1 MKFITGVV
9 DCVNTFLWD
18 YALLFLLV
26 GAGIIFT
33 VSLRF
38 VQIRKFKAGMKA
50 LFGNFSLHG
59 KNGENGL
66 SSFQALTT
74 AIAAQVGTGNIA
86 GAATAI
92 AGMKALFGNFSLHG
106 KNGENG
112 LSSFQALTTAIAAQ
126 VGTGN
131 IAGAA
136 TAIASGGAGAI
147 FWMWVSAFFGMATIY
162 GEAVMAQHTRKHEN
176 GTIVGGPVY
185 YIRYI
190 FKGKFGKFLSG
201 FFSVAIILALGF
213 MGNMVQSNENGTIVG
228 GPVYYIRYIFKGK
241 FGKFLSGFF
250 SVAIILALGFM
261 GNMVQSNSI
270 GLSFANAFHVEPLIV
285 GICVAVIAGIIFLG
299 GIKRIA
305 RVTEKVVPLMALLYI
320 VGCVVILCMF
330 PQGVAKAIKDIFV
343 GAFAPQAVAGGVLGV
358 TVQKAMRYGV
368 ARGLFSNEAGM
379 GSTPHAHATADV
391 KHPCDQ
397 GVIAM
402 MGVFIDTF
410 VILTLTALVILS
422 TDVVGTGPHAHATAD
437 VKHPCDQGVI
447 AMMGVFI
454 DTFVILTLTA
464 LVILST
470 DVVGTGLTGS
480 ELAQSAFD
488 AGFGSFGK
496 IFIAI
501 CMLFFAFT
509 TIVGW
514 YYFGEVNVRSLI
526 GEKAVKIY
534 CVLVLGFVVL
544 GSVMKVE
551 LVWELS
557 DMFNGLMVLPNL
569 IGLLACLG
577 VVLKLTR
584 EYERKDK

>member
-1 MKFITGVV
+1 MDFVMDVV
-9 DCVNTFLWD
+9 NCVNKFLWD

-26 GAGIIFT
+26 GAGVIFT

-38 VQIRKFKAGMKA
+38 IQVRKFKDGMKA

-74 AIAAQVGTGNIA
+74 AT
-86 GAATAI
+86 
-92 AGMKALFGNFSLHG
+92 
-106 KNGENG
+106 
-112 LSSFQALTTAIAAQ
+112 AAQ

-162 GEAVMAQHTRKHEN
+162 AEAVMAQHTRVNKN
-176 GTIVGGPVY
+176 GTVVGGPVY

-190 FKGKFGKFLSG
+190 FKGKFGKFLST
-201 FFSVAIILALGF
+201 FFSI
-213 MGNMVQSNENGTIVG
+213 
-228 GPVYYIRYIFKGK
+228 
-241 FGKFLSGFF
+241 
-250 SVAIILALGFM
+250 AIILALGFM

-270 GLSFANAFHVEPLIV
+270 GVSFANAFHVEPLVI
-285 GICVAVIAGIIFLG
+285 GICVAVVAGVIFLG

-305 RVTEKVVPLMALLYI
+305 RVTEKIVPLMALLYI
-320 VGCVVILCMF
+320 VGCIAILCMF
-330 PQGVAKAIKDIFV
+330 PHGVVQAVKDIFV

-358 TVQKAMRYGV
+358 TVQKAMRFGV

-397 GVIAM
+397 GIIAM

-422 TDVVGTGPHAHATAD
+422 TNV
-437 VKHPCDQGVI
+437 
-447 AMMGVFI
+447 
-454 DTFVILTLTA
+454 LR
-464 LVILST
+464 S
-470 DVVGTGLTGS
+470 GLTGS

-514 YYFGEVNVRSLI
+514 YYFGEVNVQSLF
-526 GEKAVKIY
+526 GKKAVRVY
-534 CVLVLGFVVL
+534 SVLVLIFVIV
-544 GSVMKVE
+544 GSVLKVD
-551 LVWELS
+551 LVWNLS

-569 IGLLACLG
+569 IAILACLG
-577 VVLKLTR
+577 VVRKLTKS
-584 EYERKDK
+584 YEEQ